1 MNLQGAVLVAALA
14 SIVSVSL
21 GGTETNV
28 RMEVADETA
37 ETEWEYS
44 LSISTY
50 LAQHARDY
58 ANPNFTADRD
68 WLHLEARYNYEALK
82 TGSLWLG
89 YNFSVGKK
97 LTLEATPMI
106 RRRVRR
112 HNRDCTRIHD
122 LDQLRAVRAV
132 YSRRILL

>member
-1 MNLQGAVLVAALA
+1 MVVIGLVLVGVAILAGRLRMNLQGAVLAAALA

-37 ETEWEYS
+37 ETEWECS

-68 WLHLEARYNYEALK
+68 WLHPRSPL
-82 TGSLWLG
+82 
-89 YNFSVGKK
+89 
-97 LTLEATPMI
+97 
-106 RRRVRR
+106 
-112 HNRDCTRIHD
+112 
-122 LDQLRAVRAV
+122 
-132 YSRRILL
+132 